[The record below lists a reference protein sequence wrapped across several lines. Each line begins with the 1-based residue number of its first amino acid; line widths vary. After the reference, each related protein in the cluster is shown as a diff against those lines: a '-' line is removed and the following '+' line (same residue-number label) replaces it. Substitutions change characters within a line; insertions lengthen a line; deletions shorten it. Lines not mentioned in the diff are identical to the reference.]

1 MMKLSD
7 FQDLTQFMSNKS
19 LIFWQNNDQILA
31 IGGLQYLP
39 DSPNICLETSK
50 KAMTLSQLTARLQD
64 MGRETQLYSPNLK
77 PIYGF
82 HLDLEKAVPK
92 IILK

>member
-1 MMKLSD
+1 
-7 FQDLTQFMSNKS
+7 
-19 LIFWQNNDQILA
+19 
-31 IGGLQYLP
+31 
-39 DSPNICLETSK
+39 
-50 KAMTLSQLTARLQD
+50 MTLSQLTARLQD